1 MTSFG
6 RFFLR
11 IMSRVKKRTSNVCS
25 KQHAKTQ
32 MACKKSGFEFYRQ
45 HVGPIETQGSWPLQQ
60 NLREHTRV
68 INQMCAVIPQQY
80 IHRQILSMSTLYLA
94 VDATPGGCTKY

>member
-25 KQHAKTQ
+25 KQRANTK
-32 MACKKSGFEFYRQ
+32 MACKSLDLNT
-45 HVGPIETQGSWPLQQ
+45 IDD
-60 NLREHTRV
+60 
-68 INQMCAVIPQQY
+68 
-80 IHRQILSMSTLYLA
+80 MSI
-94 VDATPGGCTKY
+94 